1 MTPSEKA
8 HKVFDL
14 LLQKLNLTHETR
26 PRGTFIES
34 YGSCSYIRYNGEIVA
49 CYDDTTDMTDD
60 YATRES
66 SRIILEYGTPHP
78 DESEDIMDPREIP
91 ACCR

>member
-1 MTPSEKA
+1 MTPNEKA
-8 HKVFDL
+8 LKVLDL
-14 LLQKLNLTHETR
+14 LLAKFNLTKETC

-34 YGSCSYIRYNGEIVA
+34 FTGISYIRYNGEIVA
-49 CYDDTTDMTDD
+49 CYDETTDMTDD

>member
-8 HKVFDL
+8 HKVYDL
-14 LLQKLNLTHETR
+14 LLKKLNLTSETR

-34 YGSCSYIRYNGEIVA
+34 FTGIAYIRYNGEIVA
-49 CYDDTTDMTDD
+49 CYDENTEMTDD
-60 YATRES
+60 YAAKES